1 MIISLIVIGLIG
13 NNYILEKSFTSTQL
27 SQNNMTIKV
36 IAYVGEHNYYKVR
49 AYKNVNGK
57 NVAYLEGEINA
68 QTGAQVKAE
77 INTLLDK
84 GSAVVLSF
92 KSVVYM
98 NSSGLR
104 EIIDLFKTASKNK
117 KEVSLCDMNSDIRE
131 MFSFTGL
138 DKVFKIYDTESAAI
152 G

>member
-1 MIISLIVIGLIG
+1 MNI
-13 NNYILEKSFTSTQL
+13 
-27 SQNNMTIKV
+27 
-36 IAYVGEHNYYKVR
+36 
-49 AYKNVNGK
+49 KNVKGK
-57 NVAYLEGEINA
+57 SVAYLEGEINA

-84 GSAVVLSF
+84 GNAVVLSF

-138 DKVFKIYDTESAAI
+138 DKVFKIYDTEAAAV

>member
-1 MIISLIVIGLIG
+1 MNV
-13 NNYILEKSFTSTQL
+13 
-27 SQNNMTIKV
+27 
-36 IAYVGEHNYYKVR
+36 
-49 AYKNVNGK
+49 KNVNGK

-77 INTLLDK
+77 INTLLNK
-84 GSAVVLSF
+84 GDSVILSF

-117 KEVSLCDMNSDIRE
+117 KEVSLCDMNSEIIE

-138 DKVFKIYDTESAAI
+138 DKVFKIYDTEAAAI

>member
-1 MIISLIVIGLIG
+1 MNI
-13 NNYILEKSFTSTQL
+13 
-27 SQNNMTIKV
+27 
-36 IAYVGEHNYYKVR
+36 
-49 AYKNVNGK
+49 KNVNGK
-57 NVAYLEGEINA
+57 NIAYLKGEINA

-77 INTLLDK
+77 INTLLEK
-84 GSAVVLSF
+84 GNAVVLSF
-92 KSVVYM
+92 KNVVYM

-138 DKVFKIYDTESAAI
+138 DKVFKIYDTEAAAI

>member
-1 MIISLIVIGLIG
+1 MNI
-13 NNYILEKSFTSTQL
+13 
-27 SQNNMTIKV
+27 
-36 IAYVGEHNYYKVR
+36 
-49 AYKNVNGK
+49 KNVNGK

-84 GSAVVLSF
+84 GNAVVLSF

-104 EIIDLFKTASKNK
+104 EIIDLFKNASKNK

-138 DKVFKIYDTESAAI
+138 DKVFKIYDTVAAAI

>member
-1 MIISLIVIGLIG
+1 MNI
-13 NNYILEKSFTSTQL
+13 KS
-27 SQNNMTIKV
+27 
-36 IAYVGEHNYYKVR
+36 VGD
-49 AYKNVNGK
+49 KNI
-57 NVAYLEGEINA
+57 AYLEGEINA

-84 GSAVVLSF
+84 GNAVVLSF

-117 KEVSLCDMNSDIRE
+117 KEVSLCDMNPDIRE

>member
-1 MIISLIVIGLIG
+1 MNV
-13 NNYILEKSFTSTQL
+13 
-27 SQNNMTIKV
+27 
-36 IAYVGEHNYYKVR
+36 
-49 AYKNVNGK
+49 KNVNGK

-77 INTLLDK
+77 INTLLNK
-84 GSAVVLSF
+84 GDSVILSF

-117 KEVSLCDMNSDIRE
+117 RKKE
-131 MFSFTGL
+131 
-138 DKVFKIYDTESAAI
+138 I
-152 G
+152 GIVYIK

>member
-1 MIISLIVIGLIG
+1 MNV
-13 NNYILEKSFTSTQL
+13 
-27 SQNNMTIKV
+27 
-36 IAYVGEHNYYKVR
+36 
-49 AYKNVNGK
+49 KNVNGK

-77 INTLLDK
+77 INTLLNK
-84 GSAVVLSF
+84 GDSVILSF

-104 EIIDLFKTASKNK
+104 EIIDLFKTAS
-117 KEVSLCDMNSDIRE
+117 MNSDIRE

-138 DKVFKIYDTESAAI
+138 DKVFKIYDTEAAAI

>member
-1 MIISLIVIGLIG
+1 MNV
-13 NNYILEKSFTSTQL
+13 
-27 SQNNMTIKV
+27 
-36 IAYVGEHNYYKVR
+36 
-49 AYKNVNGK
+49 KNVNGK

-77 INTLLDK
+77 INTLLNK
-84 GSAVVLSF
+84 GDSVILSF

-131 MFSFTGL
+131 MFSCTGL
-138 DKVFKIYDTESAAI
+138 DKVFKIYDTEAAAI

>member
-1 MIISLIVIGLIG
+1 MNV
-13 NNYILEKSFTSTQL
+13 
-27 SQNNMTIKV
+27 
-36 IAYVGEHNYYKVR
+36 
-49 AYKNVNGK
+49 KNVNGK

-77 INTLLDK
+77 INTLLNK
-84 GSAVVLSF
+84 GDSVILSF

-138 DKVFKIYDTESAAI
+138 DKVFKIYDTEAAAI
-152 G
+152 GSDYG

>member
-1 MIISLIVIGLIG
+1 MNI
-13 NNYILEKSFTSTQL
+13 
-27 SQNNMTIKV
+27 
-36 IAYVGEHNYYKVR
+36 
-49 AYKNVNGK
+49 KNVNGK
-57 NVAYLEGEINA
+57 NIAYLEGEINA

-77 INTLLDK
+77 ISNLLNK
-84 GSAVVLSF
+84 GNAVVLSF

-138 DKVFKIYDTESAAI
+138 DKVFKIYDTEAAAI

>member
-1 MIISLIVIGLIG
+1 MNV
-13 NNYILEKSFTSTQL
+13 
-27 SQNNMTIKV
+27 
-36 IAYVGEHNYYKVR
+36 
-49 AYKNVNGK
+49 KNVNGK

-77 INTLLDK
+77 INTLLNK
-84 GSAVVLSF
+84 GDSVILSF

-117 KEVSLCDMNSDIRE
+117 KEVSLCHMNSDIRE

-138 DKVFKIYDTESAAI
+138 DKVFKIYDTEAAAI

>member
-1 MIISLIVIGLIG
+1 MNI
-13 NNYILEKSFTSTQL
+13 
-27 SQNNMTIKV
+27 
-36 IAYVGEHNYYKVR
+36 
-49 AYKNVNGK
+49 KNVNGK

-84 GSAVVLSF
+84 GNAVVLSF

-104 EIIDLFKTASKNK
+104 EIIDLFKTASKNR

-138 DKVFKIYDTESAAI
+138 DKVFKIYDTEAAAL

>member
-1 MIISLIVIGLIG
+1 MNI
-13 NNYILEKSFTSTQL
+13 
-27 SQNNMTIKV
+27 
-36 IAYVGEHNYYKVR
+36 
-49 AYKNVNGK
+49 KNVNGK

-84 GSAVVLSF
+84 GNAVVLSF
-92 KSVVYM
+92 NSVVYM

-104 EIIDLFKTASKNK
+104 EIIDLFKNASKNK

-138 DKVFKIYDTESAAI
+138 DKVFKIYDTEAAAI

>member
-1 MIISLIVIGLIG
+1 MNI
-13 NNYILEKSFTSTQL
+13 
-27 SQNNMTIKV
+27 
-36 IAYVGEHNYYKVR
+36 
-49 AYKNVNGK
+49 KNVNGK

-77 INTLLDK
+77 INSLLDK
-84 GSAVVLSF
+84 GNAVVLSF

-104 EIIDLFKTASKNK
+104 EIIDLFKTACKNK

-138 DKVFKIYDTESAAI
+138 DKVFKIYDTEAAAI

>member
-1 MIISLIVIGLIG
+1 MNI
-13 NNYILEKSFTSTQL
+13 
-27 SQNNMTIKV
+27 
-36 IAYVGEHNYYKVR
+36 
-49 AYKNVNGK
+49 KNVNGK

-84 GSAVVLSF
+84 GNAVVLSF

-138 DKVFKIYDTESAAI
+138 DKVFKIYDTEAAAV

>member
-1 MIISLIVIGLIG
+1 MNI
-13 NNYILEKSFTSTQL
+13 
-27 SQNNMTIKV
+27 
-36 IAYVGEHNYYKVR
+36 
-49 AYKNVNGK
+49 KNVNGK

-84 GSAVVLSF
+84 GNAVVLSF

-104 EIIDLFKTASKNK
+104 EIIDLFKNASKNK

-138 DKVFKIYDTESAAI
+138 DKVFKIYDTEAAAI

>member
-1 MIISLIVIGLIG
+1 MNI
-13 NNYILEKSFTSTQL
+13 
-27 SQNNMTIKV
+27 
-36 IAYVGEHNYYKVR
+36 
-49 AYKNVNGK
+49 KNVNGK

-77 INTLLDK
+77 INKLLDK
-84 GSAVVLSF
+84 GNVVILSF

-138 DKVFKIYDTESAAI
+138 DKVFKIYDTEAAAI

>member
-1 MIISLIVIGLIG
+1 MNV
-13 NNYILEKSFTSTQL
+13 
-27 SQNNMTIKV
+27 
-36 IAYVGEHNYYKVR
+36 
-49 AYKNVNGK
+49 KNVNGK

-77 INTLLDK
+77 INTLLNK
-84 GSAVVLSF
+84 GDSVILSF

-131 MFSFTGL
+131 MISFTGL
-138 DKVFKIYDTESAAI
+138 DKVFKIYDTEAAAI